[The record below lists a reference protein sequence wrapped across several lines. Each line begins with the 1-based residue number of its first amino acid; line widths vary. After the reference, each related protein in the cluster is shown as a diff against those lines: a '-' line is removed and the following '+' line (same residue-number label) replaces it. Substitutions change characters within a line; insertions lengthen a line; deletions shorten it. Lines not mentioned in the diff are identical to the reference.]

1 MWVGQVAL
9 VFVAAAVSA
18 SILPGTTELAIAA
31 AILGLELQLFGTA
44 VAMQAAPPVLVVG
57 AAIAGAVFGSAIQWA
72 IGRYLADFRHHKR
85 FPLKEEQYQRYSLWF
100 QRYGVWALGMAWLPG
115 LGDVLTLIG
124 GLFRTPFLLSMTL
137 VGVAKGARFAL
148 AAAVILGA
156 APWAARLFEDL
167 APGAGTRPASEHSS
181 PIEGGLHGQEEQSG

>member
-1 MWVGQVAL
+1 MWEQLLL
-9 VFVAAAVSA
+9 VFAAAAVSA

-31 AILGLELQLFGTA
+31 AILGLDLPLFGLRLRFTA
-44 VAMQAAPPVLVVG
+44 VPAGPVVAAAV
-57 AAIAGAVFGSAIQWA
+57 AGAVFGSAVQWA
-72 IGRYLADFRHHKR
+72 IGRYFARLRHHKR

-156 APWAARLFEDL
+156 APWAARLFKDL
-167 APGAGTRPASEHSS
+167 APGAGTSPAAAHSS
-181 PIEGGLHGQEEQSG
+181 LFERGRHGQEGESG

>member
-1 MWVGQVAL
+1 MWEPLLL

-18 SILPGTTELAIAA
+18 SILPGTTELAMAA
-31 AILGLELQLFGTA
+31 AILGLEFAFFGTTVKLEA
-44 VAMQAAPPVLVVG
+44 VPPVPVVG
-57 AAIAGAVFGSAIQWA
+57 IAVAGAVFGSAVQWA
-72 IGRYLADFRHHKR
+72 IGRYFAQLRHHRR

-124 GLFRTPFLLSMTL
+124 GLFRTPFLLSMAL

-156 APWAARLFEDL
+156 APWAAKLFEGL
-167 APGAGTRPASEHSS
+167 APGPGTPPGAEHSS
-181 PIEGGLHGQEEQSG
+181 LFEEEHHGQESESG

>member
-1 MWVGQVAL
+1 MWEQFLL

-31 AILGLELQLFGTA
+31 AILGLKFDFFGLA
-44 VAMQAAPPVLVVG
+44 VKLEAAPVAPVVG

-72 IGRYLADFRHHKR
+72 IGRYFARLRHHRR

-124 GLFRTPFLLSMTL
+124 GLFRTPFLLSMAL
-137 VGVAKGARFAL
+137 VGLAKGARFAL
-148 AAAVILGA
+148 AAAVIVGA
-156 APWAARLFEDL
+156 APWAAKLFEDL
-167 APGAGTRPASEHSS
+167 APGRGTAPAAEHSS
-181 PIEGGLHGQEEQSG
+181 LFQGDQNGQESQNG